1 MNPDRSAAEPA
12 VVRALAAHQRDDF
25 VSAERDYRL
34 ALEAA
39 PAHPVAVHYLG
50 LLLHQRDR
58 HPESVPLLLR
68 SIELDPSNAMY
79 RNNLA
84 SAFKDL
90 GRVADA
96 ERLYQQALVLKPDY
110 LDAHMNLGVL
120 HHSQGDYPHALVC
133 FERVLQI
140 DANSS
145 QAWLN
150 RGLALYEM
158 ARESEALDCYRH
170 AGRLVAGDAGKLQSL
185 AAAWRETGELDEAQ
199 ACLQQALALRSDDAQ
214 IQDGLGTALSMR
226 GELAAAENH
235 YRKAL
240 RLKSNFAGAYHNLAG
255 VTKLA
260 PRDPAWPGLMA
271 LAERRDLEG
280 QDAIFTQFTL
290 GKVFDA
296 LGEYDRAFGHFL
308 EGNRLKRGTLNY
320 DETGQQRFFE
330 DFIRYFDVDFL
341 GSRQAA
347 GLADERPM
355 FIVGMSRSGTTL
367 VEQILAS
374 HPQVCGAGEINTL
387 RNCLRLEL
395 PPGSSDYAL
404 PQQLAKLPAEA
415 LARIGGHYAQA
426 LDRYAKTGRVT
437 NKLPGNMALVGLI
450 HILFSQA
457 RIIHVQRE
465 PLDTCL
471 SCFTMLF
478 THGHAFS
485 YELGELGRFYRMY
498 AGLMD
503 GWRKVLPP
511 GRMLEVRY
519 EELVAD
525 LDTQARRLVSHC
537 GLPWDDACLD
547 FHRQH
552 RAVKT
557 ASLAQVRR
565 PIYSSSVGRWRNYER
580 HLATLQAALSI

>member
-1 MNPDRSAAEPA
+1 MDAYRRSDFAAAEA
-12 VVRALAAHQRDDF
+12 
-25 VSAERDYRL
+25 DYRQVL
-34 ALEAA
+34 AAA
-39 PAHPVAVHYLG
+39 PAHPVALHFLA

-58 HPESVPLLLR
+58 SPQALPLLSR
-68 SIELDPSNAMY
+68 SVELEPCNPLY

-84 SAFKDL
+84 GMLKEL
-90 GRVADA
+90 GRSMEA
-96 ERLYQQALVLKPDY
+96 ESCYREALALKPDY
-110 LDAHMNLGVL
+110 LDAHLNLGQL
-120 HHSQGDYPHALVC
+120 YDSLGSY
-133 FERVLQI
+133 
-140 DANSS
+140 S
-145 QAWLN
+145 QALACYERALEIDPGSHRAWLS
-150 RGLALYEM
+150 RGLMLYEL
-158 ARESEALDCYRH
+158 AREAPALESYRR
-170 AGRLVAGDAGKLQSL
+170 AAALSKGDSGKLQMV
-185 AAAWRETGELDEAQ
+185 AAAFRDVGELAGGQTCLEEALRLTP
-199 ACLQQALALRSDDAQ
+199 ADHRLHNSLGNLLGMRGDFVGAEKHYRQALALKPV
-214 IQDGLGTALSMR
+214 
-226 GELAAAENH
+226 
-235 YRKAL
+235 YP
-240 RLKSNFAGAYHNLAG
+240 GAYHNLAG
-255 VTKLA
+255 VTKLTPQDA
-260 PRDPAWPGLMA
+260 AWPGLVA
-271 LAERRDLEG
+271 LAERRDLKG

-296 LGEYDRAFGHFL
+296 LGAYERAFGYFL
-308 EGNRLKRGTLNY
+308 EGNRLKRDTLNY
-320 DETGQQRFFE
+320 DEAGQQRFFE
-330 DFIRYFDVDFL
+330 DFIRYFDADFI
-341 GSRQAA
+341 GARQAA
-347 GLADERPM
+347 GLADERPV

-374 HPQVCGAGEINTL
+374 HPQVQGAGEINTL

-395 PPGSSDYAL
+395 PPGSNDYVL
-404 PQQLAKLPAEA
+404 PQQLANLPVEA
-415 LARIGGHYAQA
+415 LARIGGRYAQA

-450 HILFSQA
+450 HILFPQA
-457 RIIHVQRE
+457 HIIHVQRE

-547 FHRQH
+547 FHSQR

-580 HLATLQAALSI
+580 HLAPLKEALSV